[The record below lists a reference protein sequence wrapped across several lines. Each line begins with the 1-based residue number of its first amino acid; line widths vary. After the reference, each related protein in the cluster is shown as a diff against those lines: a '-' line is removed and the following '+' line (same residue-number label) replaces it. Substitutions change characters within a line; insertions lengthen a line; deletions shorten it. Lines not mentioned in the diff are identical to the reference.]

1 MTSFSF
7 IVVLSFPGD
16 MARIV
21 CISVSW
27 PVRANIAA
35 VPRVSDFCLRNLIM
49 KAHAVSL
56 NLLEP
61 ALLTS
66 SGLGVPIVFGKT
78 KIVVQ
83 MQLLTVSQ
91 KHEHTVS
98 VLVPGK
104 ILTGLTDPNLRVLNL
119 HEKPSAFT
127 EIAPISVMVSP
138 VVKRMAL
145 LTKTSMHVVMVKPM
159 PVPTA
164 HVITIRS
171 ASVFTSVVGISP
183 GLILFVFALAVVEL
197 SLGHGPRFGLG
208 SIIVVIL
215 NTIINDFCVSGVVH
229 SVFPTQTDDLDVFFG
244 RLIGPY
250 LPGIS
255 AGP

>member
-66 SGLGVPIVFGKT
+66 PGLGVPIVFGRT
-78 KIVVQ
+78 KISVQ
-83 MQLLTVSQ
+83 MQILTVSQ
-91 KHEHTVS
+91 KHEHSVR

-104 ILTGLTDPNLRVLNL
+104 ISTGLTDPNLCVLHL
-119 HEKPSAFT
+119 REKPSALS
-127 EIAPISVMVSP
+127 ENVPISVMVFP
-138 VVKRMAL
+138 VIKRKTL
-145 LTKTSMHVVMVKPM
+145 LTKW
-159 PVPTA
+159 
-164 HVITIRS
+164 
-171 ASVFTSVVGISP
+171 
-183 GLILFVFALAVVEL
+183 
-197 SLGHGPRFGLG
+197 
-208 SIIVVIL
+208 
-215 NTIINDFCVSGVVH
+215 
-229 SVFPTQTDDLDVFFG
+229 
-244 RLIGPY
+244 
-250 LPGIS
+250 
-255 AGP
+255 